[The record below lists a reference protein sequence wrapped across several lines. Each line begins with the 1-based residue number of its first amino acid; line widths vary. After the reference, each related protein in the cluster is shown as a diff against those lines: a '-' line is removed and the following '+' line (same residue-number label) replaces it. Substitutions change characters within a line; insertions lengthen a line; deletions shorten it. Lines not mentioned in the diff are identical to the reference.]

1 VTHIEDY
8 VVRLEIAMD
17 ESQIVELLQS
27 SDYLKQNVTKL
38 TVVSVL
44 IEVRSEIH
52 FVPLYVDHEG
62 IWSEEHSLNWS
73 DEFTFFPRS
82 LIKDLDFIVESLG

>member
-1 VTHIEDY
+1 
-8 VVRLEIAMD
+8 MD

-27 SDYLKQNVTKL
+27 RDYLKQNVTKL

-52 FVPLYVDHEG
+52 FVPLYVDHVG
-62 IWSEEHSLNWS
+62 
-73 DEFTFFPRS
+73 
-82 LIKDLDFIVESLG
+82 V